1 MPSAINQQ
9 PSTINSSPGTSGE
22 ESTIMRCTSPD
33 DLRARLAQIR
43 GQPLPPRP
51 SPPPP
56 APAAVAPV
64 SKGASVSVPA
74 PCALVRPLPDS
85 TAAPAPVH
93 VGVQPDPAPFP
104 NPVVESEIQRPK
116 SEIASDSPPNW
127 GSRNDQIRGEEWTLG
142 TALLAASRR
151 RLRFILAGRAPH
163 HTLAE
168 AARLA
173 DLGSRLARRA
183 IGSTEPVDV
192 ISSAAHD
199 RFLADYEDSIKQ
211 IVAGRTPAPVPEP
224 DPASPPP
231 AQTPNANQVSTTA

>member
-1 MPSAINQQ
+1 MKPNNSPSPSHSPAPQSPAHQ
-9 PSTINSSPGTSGE
+9 PSVPPLTW
-22 ESTIMRCTSPD
+22 
-33 DLRARLAQIR
+33 LR
-43 GQPLPPRP
+43 
-51 SPPPP
+51 
-56 APAAVAPV
+56 
-64 SKGASVSVPA
+64 
-74 PCALVRPLPDS
+74 LPD
-85 TAAPAPVH
+85 
-93 VGVQPDPAPFP
+93 
-104 NPVVESEIQRPK
+104 ESEDAYQDFRRYLKRCP
-116 SEIASDSPPNW
+116 DSPPNW

-151 RLRFILAGRAPH
+151 RLRFILAGRAPQ

-168 AARLA
+168 AARFA